1 MKIASMIARY
11 LLGLVFVVFGLNGFL
26 QFIPQG
32 PMPTGVP
39 GQFMAAMFASH
50 YMVPVFA
57 FQLIGGLL
65 LLINRYV
72 PLGLTILAPIIVNIL
87 IVHILL
93 LPSGLPLAL
102 VVLILWVLVFMSV
115 RPAFDGILQK

>member
-1 MKIASMIARY
+1 
-11 LLGLVFVVFGLNGFL
+11 
-26 QFIPQG
+26 
-32 PMPTGVP
+32 
-39 GQFMAAMFASH
+39 
-50 YMVPVFA
+50 
-57 FQLIGGLL
+57 
-65 LLINRYV
+65 
-72 PLGLTILAPIIVNIL
+72 VNIL